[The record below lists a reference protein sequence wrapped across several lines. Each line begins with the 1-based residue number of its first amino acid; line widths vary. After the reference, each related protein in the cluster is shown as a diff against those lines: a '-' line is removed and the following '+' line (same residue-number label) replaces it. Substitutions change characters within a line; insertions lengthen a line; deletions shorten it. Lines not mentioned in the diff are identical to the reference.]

1 MARAPLPS
9 RVCGV
14 GASAG
19 GFLRGLAK
27 QPGAVL
33 RVHSNDSSFSLSAF
47 ASRAWLENP
56 AHPLAILFM
65 IALRG
70 DIIPPFYQRVSKR
83 VSNLV
88 QRVGLVKEQR
98 DSAPHA

>member
-9 RVCGV
+9 HVFGV

-33 RVHSNDSSFSLSAF
+33 RVHSEDSSSSLSAF
-47 ASRAWLENP
+47 ANRAWLENP
-56 AHPLAILFM
+56 AHTLAILFS
-65 IALRG
+65 RS
-70 DIIPPFYQRVSKR
+70 PF
-83 VSNLV
+83 
-88 QRVGLVKEQR
+88 KETLCPHFTNRSPR
-98 DSAPHA
+98 DSVTWCSSWDW

>member
-9 RVCGV
+9 HVCGV

-33 RVHSNDSSFSLSAF
+33 RVHSDDSSSSLSAF

-56 AHPLAILFM
+56 AHPGL
-65 IALRG
+65 
-70 DIIPPFYQRVSKR
+70 PF
-83 VSNLV
+83 
-88 QRVGLVKEQR
+88 EET
-98 DSAPHA
+98 